1 MPTPFLSSEE
11 YDERAHQLYNEG
23 QYEEAL
29 TTLREGLALYPNAVE
44 LHVGVGYA
52 RLAREEFAWAR
63 RAFEEALVLEPEHE
77 DGLAGLGESLLKFGQ
92 IDAALRCFQRT
103 LELGYADDIDLML
116 QIGRT
121 LFREASL
128 REERRLFEEA
138 RHFFEVATEQAP
150 EMAEAVAC
158 VGYVLH
164 RLGDDDGAVKQ
175 LRRALQL
182 DGEHTEGRIYL
193 ANILYD
199 RGEFEAALY
208 HFERTSPDDHWDEL
222 GLWRLIE
229 LKRSTYKLDDDDPEL
244 RPWDERLT
252 ELSGGVDEVD
262 ELLMELEPARQDA
275 ALEREA
281 EVARGQLELFGT
293 LLNGLADAKRG
304 DAEETQRDSIPD
316 HSIMTRD
323 GKQYAGSW
331 DDIVRRMRDAD
342 NAYADRTVEEYM
354 RRTATRWYSETG
366 VRIPSHDAESFIRAI
381 AHAGLLRIVR

>member
-77 DGLAGLGESLLKFGQ
+77 DGLAGLGEALLKFGQ
-92 IDAALRCFQRT
+92 TDAALRCFQRT
-103 LELGYADDIDLML
+103 LELGYADDLDLML
-116 QIGRT
+116 QVGRT

-164 RLGDDDGAVKQ
+164 RLGDDDAAVKQ

-252 ELSGGVDEVD
+252 ELSGSVDEVD
-262 ELLMELEPARQDA
+262 ELLMELEPARHDA

-293 LLNGLADAKRG
+293 LLNGLADAKRS
-304 DAEETQRDSIPD
+304 DAEESHVESAAD
-316 HSIMTRD
+316 HSIMMRD

-342 NAYADRTVEEYM
+342 KAYADRSVEEYM
-354 RRTATRWYSETG
+354 RRTATRCYSETG

>member
-29 TTLREGLALYPNAVE
+29 TVLREGLALYPNAVE

-52 RLAREEFAWAR
+52 RLAREEYAWAR

-77 DGLAGLGESLLKFGQ
+77 DGLAGLGETLLKFGQ
-92 IDAALRCFQRT
+92 PDAALRCFHRT

-116 QIGRT
+116 QVGRT

-128 REERRLFEEA
+128 REERRLFDEA
-138 RHFFEVATEQAP
+138 RHFFEVAVEQTP

-164 RLGDDDGAVKQ
+164 RLGEDDGAVKQ

-182 DGEHTEGRIYL
+182 DGEHTEARIYL

-252 ELSGGVDEVD
+252 ELSSGVDEVD
-262 ELLMELEPARQDA
+262 ELLMELEPARHDA

-293 LLNGLADAKRG
+293 LLNGLAEAKRT
-304 DAEETQRDSIPD
+304 DDNDVQRERPSV
-316 HSIMTRD
+316 HSIMMRD
-323 GKQYAGSW
+323 GRQYAGSW
-331 DDIVRRMRDAD
+331 DEIVRGMRDAD
-342 NAYADRTVEEYM
+342 KAYADRSVEEYM
-354 RRTATRWYSETG
+354 RRTASRCYSETG
-366 VRIPSHDAESFIRAI
+366 IRVPSHDAESFIRAI

>member
-23 QYEEAL
+23 QYDEAL
-29 TTLREGLALYPNAVE
+29 TVLREGLALYPNAVE

-52 RLAREEFAWAR
+52 RLAREEYAWAR

-77 DGLAGLGESLLKFGQ
+77 DGLAGLGETLLKFGQ
-92 IDAALRCFQRT
+92 PDAALRCFHRT
-103 LELGYADDIDLML
+103 LELGYADDVDLML
-116 QIGRT
+116 QVGRT

-138 RHFFEVATEQAP
+138 RHFFEVAVEQAP
-150 EMAEAVAC
+150 EAAEGVAC

-164 RLGDDDGAVKQ
+164 RLGDDDSAVKQ

-182 DGEHTEGRIYL
+182 DGEHTEARIYL

-252 ELSGGVDEVD
+252 ELSSGVDEVD
-262 ELLMELEPARQDA
+262 ELLMELEPARHDA

-293 LLNGLADAKRG
+293 LLNGLAEAKRTDDNDVQG
-304 DAEETQRDSIPD
+304 ERPSV
-316 HSIMTRD
+316 HSIMMRD

-331 DDIVRRMRDAD
+331 DDIVRGMRDGD
-342 NAYADRTVEEYM
+342 TAYADRSVEEYM
-354 RRTATRWYSETG
+354 RRTASRCYSETG
-366 VRIPSHDAESFIRAI
+366 IRVPSHDAESFIRAI